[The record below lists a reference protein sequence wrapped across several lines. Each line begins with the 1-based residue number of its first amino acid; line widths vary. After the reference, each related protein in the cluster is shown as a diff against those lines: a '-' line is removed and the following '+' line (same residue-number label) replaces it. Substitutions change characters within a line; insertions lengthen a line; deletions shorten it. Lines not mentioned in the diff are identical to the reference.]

1 MAEAPVLLASQ
12 PGIKRDGTKFEGDN
26 YVDGRWCRFQRG
38 KPRKMGGYME
48 VTDTVPEQARGMDSF
63 SSNGVQYI
71 HIGHE
76 LSLGQYQ
83 VADGT
88 LNLFTARTPAALVTD
103 VNNLWQFAV
112 FADTGGTGSHLLV
125 AHAAPNLANI
135 DNSVGGNIYIGT
147 VTDTALLNEV
157 GLNTDPLVGWNT
169 GAFGPVSGGVVVTGQ
184 WMFTFGSDGLIKQS
198 QINDLSTDPIEFNM
212 GTQKI
217 VKGIALRGQG
227 LGAAVIMWSLDSI
240 IRGTATG
247 AITGSGPFFQFDI
260 LSTDTS
266 ILSSQGVVEY
276 DGIYYWPGV
285 DRFLLF
291 NGVVREMQNNMNL
304 NFFFDNMNFA
314 QRQKV
319 FGFKVPRFGEI
330 WWCFPK
336 GSATECNHAVIFNV
350 REQTWYDTALP
361 DSNDVDQGR
370 TAGIFAKT
378 YQKPFMV
385 DNEVTA
391 TGRTLWQHETAVDKV
406 RGVDIAAVPSFFE
419 THELNLL
426 EAGQAMKEIR
436 VARIEPDFVQTGPMT
451 LTVRGRQ
458 NAKAPQTEVTPAS
471 TFVETPASGTDET
484 IKLKDVKRL
493 MSFKF
498 ESNVGGGDYEYGDTY
513 AHIEPADG
521 RVES

>member
-1 MAEAPVLLASQ
+1 MAEAPILLASQ
-12 PGIKRDGTKFEGDN
+12 PGIKRDGTKFEGDF

-38 KPRKMGGYME
+38 KPRKMGGYVE
-48 VTDTVPEQARGMDSF
+48 VTDQVPEVARGMDSF
-63 SSNGVQYI
+63 SSQNIQFI
-71 HIGHE
+71 HIGHP

-83 VADGT
+83 VSNGT
-88 LNLFTARTPAALVTD
+88 LGLFTARTPVGYVSD

-112 FADTGGTGSHLLV
+112 FADTEGTGNHLLI
-125 AHAAPNLANI
+125 AHAPANLADI
-135 DNSVGGNIYIGT
+135 DNAVGQDIFIDTMTATTQLTTTGLSVDAQT
-147 VTDTALLNEV
+147 
-157 GLNTDPLVGWNT
+157 GWNT
-169 GAFGPVSGGVVVTGQ
+169 GTLGPLSGGIVVSGQYLFG
-184 WMFTFGSDGLIKQS
+184 FGSRGIIRIS
-198 QINDLSTDPIEFNM
+198 EINNLSSVPVEFNL

-217 VKGIALRGQG
+217 VKGFPLRGQG
-227 LGAAVIMWSLDSI
+227 GGPAVIMWSLDSL
-240 IRGTATG
+240 IRGTFLT
-247 AITGSGPFFQFDI
+247 SGPTDFAFDI

-276 DGIYYWPGV
+276 DGIFYWPGV
-285 DRFLLF
+285 DRWLLF
-291 NGVVREMQNNMNL
+291 NGVVREVPNNLNL
-304 NFFFDNMNFA
+304 NFFFDNLNFSA
-314 QRQKV
+314 RQKV

-336 GSATECNHAVIFNV
+336 GSATECNHAVVYNV
-350 REQTWYDTALP
+350 REGTWYDTALP

-370 TAGIFAKT
+370 TSGIFAKV

-385 DNEVTA
+385 DNEVLA
-391 TGRTLWQHETAVDKV
+391 SGRTLWQHETAMDKV
-406 RGVDIAAVPSFFE
+406 RGTEILAIPSFFE

-471 TFVETPASGTDET
+471 TFVETPTEGTDET
-484 IKLKDVKRL
+484 IKLKDIKRL

-513 AHIEPADG
+513 AHIGPADG